1 MAYTLQ
7 TFVFQAIFLL
17 SGIFSTLITQ
27 NLFNVGAADK
37 ATIITVFV
45 QYLGM
50 AICRFFPAPA
60 KTHVPRNSVLLQ
72 PPKSFFKASSEIK
85 KGILIITSFEVLA
98 NVLSTIGLSIIG
110 SGIYQVIHA
119 GVIVFNAIFSKYILN
134 KTLNIKQWISVIG
147 ISIGL
152 GLSAI
157 GKDGKLTS
165 PIILIGIIINLL
177 GTICYSVVYVLNE
190 KHLKLPGGPTTVQQS
205 SWIGTSASSICLIYI
220 ILYTIPNY
228 QTLIV
233 DKIREKY
240 GDQPYTWIYIC
251 YVLLLLLHFLHAY
264 TYFWIL
270 ENSGAV
276 TTGVLQALRAV
287 TVFFFSSFFFCEIDN
302 AQCLTI
308 YKVESC
314 LAVVTGV
321 LCYSIASRSKKEEHE
336 IEPDQIP
343 LTTTIGKLNMEL

>member
-7 TFVFQAIFLL
+7 TFLFQAIFLL

-27 NLFNVGAADK
+27 NLFNIGAADK
-37 ATIITVFV
+37 ATILTVFT
-45 QYLGM
+45 QYMGM
-50 AICRFFPAPA
+50 AMCRFFPAPA
-60 KTHVPRNSVLLQ
+60 KAIIPRNGAVLLQ
-72 PPKSFFKASSEIK
+72 PPKSFFTASPEIR
-85 KGILIITSFEVLA
+85 KGIYIITTFEVLG

-119 GVIVFNAIFSKYILN
+119 GVIVFNAIFSKYFLN
-134 KTLNIKQWISVIG
+134 KTLNIKQWIAVIG
-147 ISIGL
+147 IAVGL
-152 GLSAI
+152 SLSAI

-165 PIILIGIIINLL
+165 PIILIGIVINLL
-177 GTICYSVVYVLNE
+177 GTIFYSIVYVLNE
-190 KHLKLPGGPTTVQQS
+190 KHLKLPGGPSTVQQS
-205 SWIGTSASSICLIYI
+205 SWIGTSASSICLVYI
-220 ILYTIPNY
+220 ILYTLPHY

-233 DKIREKY
+233 DKVKENY
-240 GDQPYTWIYIC
+240 GGQPYGWIYIS
-251 YVLLLLLHFLHAY
+251 YILLLLLHFLHAY

-270 ENSGAV
+270 ESSGAV

-287 TVFFFSSFFFCEIDN
+287 TVFFFSSYFFCEIDN

-321 LCYSIASRSKKEEHE
+321 LFYSMASRVKKEDDDLD
-336 IEPDQIP
+336 PDQIP
-343 LTTTIGKLNMEL
+343 LTTIEKIDID

>member
-7 TFVFQAIFLL
+7 TFAFQAIFLL

-27 NLFNVGAADK
+27 NLFNIGAADK
-37 ATIITVFV
+37 STILTIFA

-50 AICRFFPAPA
+50 ALCRFFPAPA
-60 KTHVPRNSVLLQ
+60 KVNVPRNGAVLLQ
-72 PPKSFFKASSEIK
+72 PPKSFFTAPSEIK
-85 KGILIITSFEVLA
+85 KGIIIITTFEVLG
-98 NVLSTIGLSIIG
+98 NVLSTVGLSIIG

-119 GVIVFNAIFSKYILN
+119 GVIVFNAVFSKYFLN
-134 KTLNIKQWISVIG
+134 KTLNIKQWLSVIG
-147 ISIGL
+147 IALGL
-152 GLSAI
+152 SLSAI

-165 PIILIGIIINLL
+165 PIILIGIIINLI

-190 KHLKLPGGPTTVQQS
+190 KNLKLPGGPTTVQQS
-205 SWIGTSASSICLIYI
+205 SWIGTSASSICLVYI

-233 DKIREKY
+233 DKVKENY
-240 GDQPYTWIYIC
+240 GGQPYGWIYIS
-251 YVLLLLLHFLHAY
+251 YILLLLLHFLHAY

-270 ENSGAV
+270 ESSGAV

-287 TVFFFSSFFFCEIDN
+287 TVFFFSSYFFCEIDN

-308 YKVESC
+308 YKIESC

-321 LCYSIASRSKKEEHE
+321 ICYSLASRVKKNNEELD
-336 IEPDQIP
+336 PDQIP
-343 LTTTIGKLNMEL
+343 LTTIEKIDID